1 MDNQYSQDY
10 EESEPNQESMPH
22 LLADAE
28 MGQMYGQ
35 DERQR
40 YMQNYP
46 GMEPMQHS
54 IGAPTMFQPLMNQY
68 PLVINLNSLS
78 SMLNDN
84 RSKLLSATKASN
96 EGEIEEAIDLL
107 QVVSKNLTFLANAA
121 DLQSNSRFVLRQERE
136 LISQKDLAYF
146 TSILNK
152 NSKCN
157 RY

>member
-1 MDNQYSQDY
+1 MENQHSQDY
-10 EESEPNQESMPH
+10 DASEANQDSMPP
-22 LLADAE
+22 LIADAE
-28 MGQMYGQ
+28 MGRMYAQ
-35 DERQR
+35 NKSQR

-46 GMEPMQHS
+46 AMGSMQQP
-54 IGAPTMFQPLMNQY
+54 IGAPPMFQPFMNQY

-84 RSKLLSATKASN
+84 RKKLLTATKASN

-152 NSKCN
+152 NSKHS
-157 RY
+157 